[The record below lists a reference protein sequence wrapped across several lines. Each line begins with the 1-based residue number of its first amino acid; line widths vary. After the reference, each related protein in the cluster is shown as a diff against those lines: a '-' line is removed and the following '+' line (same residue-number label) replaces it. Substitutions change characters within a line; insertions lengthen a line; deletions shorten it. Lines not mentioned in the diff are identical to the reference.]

1 MLQFIRS
8 QAGSFYVKLLFVLLI
23 GSFGIWGVGDILR
36 QSPLAE
42 PPISVGHTSFSNEQV
57 RREFQRNLE
66 QYRQMLGAGLD
77 AQKARALGL
86 VDRTVDGIIQNALLD
101 QEAQRLRIAVGDQQ
115 VATAIAQIPALRRPD
130 GGIDKAVLLQNLRRL
145 GESEEQ
151 FIAGMRDDLRR
162 GSLASV
168 AGQTPIAPHALIKT
182 LYDIRNEHR
191 IADFVFLPTATVTGL
206 PTADDAALRSFYDQH
221 HDSYTAPEYRAFTV
235 LTLQLSDVA
244 AVQIDEDKIKA
255 TYQERVGDAEHPGE
269 YVKPETRHVLQ
280 MLLPDQATA
289 DQAEAAIA
297 GGTDFT
303 EVAKTIAKQDPT
315 TIDLGP
321 VAKNDLPAEIAGT
334 AFDAQAG
341 DVTKPLQSALGFTV
355 LKVLDIKA
363 GEIKTYDEAKAQI
376 ETELKADAQRDAL
389 DKLVSDVDNAL
400 SGGAEIAAIADQYK
414 LKPIT
419 LTAIDDTGKDPSGK
433 AMATPLPIPAEPVLK
448 TGFDT
453 AQGSTSNLEEADKSA
468 TAYYAVKVD
477 SVTAPA
483 LKPFDGVKDQ
493 VLADWTAA
501 QRVIKI
507 AADAK
512 DLAAAVKPD
521 MTLAQLAAA
530 RGLKLETSKPF
541 TRLNEKGDTTL
552 PQEAIAALFKD
563 ELAGVATAAAPDGQ
577 FVTQLKEIQPAKAD
591 EDAAGTDRLKQ
602 QLDRQLGQELVDEFQ
617 LALRDRYSVEVN
629 HTEVDQL
636 LGGGSSQGST
646 GQ

>member
-8 QAGSFYVKLLFVLLI
+8 HAGSFYVKLLFVLLI
-23 GSFGIWGVGDILR
+23 GSFGIWGVGDIIR
-36 QSPLAE
+36 QAPLAAA
-42 PPISVGHTSFSNEQV
+42 PISVGHESFSTDQV
-57 RREFQRNLE
+57 RHEFQRNLE
-66 QYRQMLGAGLD
+66 QYRQMLGPGLD

-86 VDRTVDGIIQNALLD
+86 VDRTVDGIVQNALLD

-130 GGIDKAVLLQNLRRL
+130 GGIDKAVLIQNLRRL

-168 AGQTPIAPHALIKT
+168 AGQTPIAPHELVET

-191 IADFVFLPTATVTGL
+191 VADFVFLPTAAVTGL
-206 PTADDAALRSFYDQH
+206 PSADDAALHSFYDQH
-221 HDSYTAPEYRAFTV
+221 HDSYTAPEYRAFTL

-244 AVQIDEDKIKA
+244 GGVQIDEDKIKA

-297 GGTDFT
+297 TGTDFA
-303 EVAKTIAKQDPT
+303 EIAKTIAKQDPT
-315 TIDLGP
+315 TIDLGS
-321 VAKNDLPAEIAGT
+321 VAKNDLPAELAGT
-334 AFDAQAG
+334 VFDAQAG

-355 LKVLDIKA
+355 LKVLDIKP

-376 ETELKADAQRDAL
+376 ESELKADAERDAL
-389 DKLVSDVDNAL
+389 DKLESDVDNAL
-400 SGGAEIAAIADQYK
+400 SGGAELAAIADQYK
-414 LKPIT
+414 LKPIAV
-419 LTAIDDTGKDPSGK
+419 TAVDDTGKDPAGT
-433 AMATPLPIPAEPVLK
+433 AMTALPIPTDTVLK
-448 TGFDT
+448 TVFDT
-453 AQGSTSNLEEADKSA
+453 AQGSTSSLEEVDKTA
-468 TAYYAVKVD
+468 TSFYAIKVD

-483 LKPFDGVKDQ
+483 LKPFDSVKDQ
-493 VLADWTAA
+493 VLADWTAE
-501 QRVIKI
+501 QRVIKV
-507 AADAK
+507 AAEAK
-512 DLAAAVKPD
+512 DLAAAVRPD

-530 RGLKLETSKPF
+530 RGLKLEATKSF

-563 ELAGVATAAAPDGQ
+563 ELGGVATGTAPDGQ
-577 FVTQLKEIQPAKAD
+577 FVAQLKEIQPAKPDAD
-591 EDAAGTDRLKQ
+591 AVGTDRLKQ

-617 LALRDRYSVEVN
+617 LALRDRYAVEVN
-629 HTEVDQL
+629 HTEIDQL
-636 LGGGSSQGST
+636 LGGGPSQ
-646 GQ
+646 